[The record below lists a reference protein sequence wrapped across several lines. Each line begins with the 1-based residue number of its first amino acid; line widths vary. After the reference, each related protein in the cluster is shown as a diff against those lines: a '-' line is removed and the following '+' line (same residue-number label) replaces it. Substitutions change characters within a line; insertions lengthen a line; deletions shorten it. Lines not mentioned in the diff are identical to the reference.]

1 MRRASQPCFRSAR
14 LGDPR
19 VAAVFVALWS
29 VTLIVVMASIG
40 TFSTP
45 FFHFGPAPALKLFD
59 YAIDSWTRWS
69 AVAVYIVVNQA
80 LQTYGLETISPWML
94 NQVENRSVREITET
108 RAQTLN
114 VVFVWYFWL
123 WLSRIISIQLLLSQI
138 DFLLLILLVDVGCTL
153 LITDRIYLKSK
164 LTGVSNVIDL

>member
-1 MRRASQPCFRSAR
+1 MSVASRSCFGAISF
-14 LGDPR
+14 GDPR
-19 VAAVFVALWS
+19 VAAVFVALWC
-29 VTLIVVMASIG
+29 VTLVAIMATIG

-45 FFHFGPAPALKLFD
+45 FFHFGPARALKLFD
-59 YAIDSWTRWS
+59 YAIDSWSRWS

-94 NQVENRSVREITET
+94 NQVENRSVQEITET

-114 VVFVWYFWL
+114 VVVVWYFWL

-138 DFLLLILLVDVGCTL
+138 DFLLLILVVDVGCTL
-153 LITDRIYLKSK
+153 LITDRIYLKRK
-164 LTGVSNVIDL
+164 FTGVSYAVDL